1 MSIIMNLYYTGKEG
15 AVRKFVDEMMSSGTV
30 DLIRKEEGNE
40 RYEYFQSI
48 EDENSIL
55 LIDSWKDQ
63 EALDKHHESPMMKT
77 IIELR
82 EKYDLHMVVEG
93 LNNNTSDNKY
103 IRK

>member
-15 AVRKFVDEMMSSGTV
+15 AARKFVDEMMSSGTV

>member
-1 MSIIMNLYYTGKEG
+1 MNLYYTGKEG
-15 AVRKFVDEMMSSGTV
+15 AARKFVDEMMSSGTV

>member
-1 MSIIMNLYYTGKEG
+1 MSITMNLYYTGKEG
-15 AVRKFVDEMMSSGTV
+15 AARKFVDEMMSSGTV